1 MRYAINTPWT
11 WPQPGK
17 GPHAPQRILPS
28 QIVRQR
34 INRISSDGVPGE
46 ADIATL
52 VIRLGVER
60 PVQEMLAQEVTDY
73 LGRGHYRRR
82 RSDQEHRGYRNG
94 SEPGYLYTAEG
105 QISVQVPQVRGGP
118 APYRSQ
124 VMTALRGH
132 SDVLERLA
140 VAMDTRGLSTR
151 DIEAAFEE
159 TTGPGARL
167 LGRSAVSELT
177 ETLWQDFEAFSQ

>member
-1 MRYAINTPWT
+1 
-11 WPQPGK
+11 
-17 GPHAPQRILPS
+17 
-28 QIVRQR
+28 
-34 INRISSDGVPGE
+34 VPGE

-60 PVQEMLAQEVTDY
+60 LVPEVTDY
-73 LGRGHYRRR
+73 LGREPYQRRQP
-82 RSDQEHRGYRNG
+82 DQEHRGYRNG
-94 SEPGYLYTAEG
+94 SEPGSLHTAEG